1 MSAAPAFAR
10 RFVAG
15 LMVLVL
21 VLAGAGRGMAAM
33 PMPISGSVVIA
44 GVTIALCETG
54 KTDDSA
60 LRHDCELC
68 ALSAPPLLPVPA
80 GLAPARAHSRPA
92 DSLLRAF
99 LVPAAVPGE
108 RQALPRG
115 PPTP

>member
-1 MSAAPAFAR
+1 MSAALPFAR
-10 RFVAG
+10 RHVAG

-54 KTDDSA
+54 KTDDTA

-68 ALSAPPLLPVPA
+68 ALSAPPNLPAPT
-80 GLAPARAHSRPA
+80 GLALAGAHSRPA
-92 DSLLRAF
+92 DSLRRTF
-99 LVPAAVPGE
+99 LVPVAAPGA

-115 PPTP
+115 PPAA